1 MSTYTLITK
10 KILNYFQEFVSD
22 LTVMVIIPLGIIL
35 QNPTLKKYAKRRI
48 VSTKIYSIVSTL
60 SIKIITFRRKNENQ
74 VVPATETQKVYFIN
88 LSTSP
93 GEADNACV
101 ILH

>member
-1 MSTYTLITK
+1 VT
-10 KILNYFQEFVSD
+10 D

-48 VSTKIYSIVSTL
+48 VSTKIYYFVSTL
-60 SIKIITFRRKNENQ
+60 STKIITFRRKNENQ
-74 VVPATETQKVYFIN
+74 VVPATATQKVYFIN
-88 LSTSP
+88 LTNS
-93 GEADNACV
+93 EADNDCV